1 MLTRMRAPEPRLVV
15 GLLGVGVTCYVDRCL
30 EVAGALRSVS
40 LHPWTPPSFPA
51 RVAPA
56 EVLTR
61 GERGH
66 LLREPSEG
74 KLETRG
80 LSGRFLEQ
88 ACEARL

>member
-1 MLTRMRAPEPRLVV
+1 MLTRLPAPEPRLVV
-15 GLLGVGVTCYVDRCL
+15 GRLGVGVTCYVDRCL
-30 EVAGALRSVS
+30 EVAGALHSVS
-40 LHPWTPPSFPA
+40 LHPRTLPSFPA

-61 GERGH
+61 GERGR

-74 KLETRG
+74 ELEAQG
-80 LSGRFLEQ
+80 LSGRFLER